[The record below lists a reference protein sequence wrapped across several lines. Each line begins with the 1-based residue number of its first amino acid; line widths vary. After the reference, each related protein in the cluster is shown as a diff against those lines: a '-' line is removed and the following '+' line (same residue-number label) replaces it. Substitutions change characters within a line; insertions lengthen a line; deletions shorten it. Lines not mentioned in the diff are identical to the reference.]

1 MAETLVLSTTR
12 ISTFRGRQSL
22 TAASGFFFERGE
34 ALYLVTSRHV
44 LHDQPSGHFP
54 DRVEFEL
61 HVDAG
66 NLTRTAAVAAPLY
79 SDALALWRQGS
90 DSAGDVD
97 IAALRIS
104 RSALPAGAVFSA
116 FTPNHLLK
124 RLNDVE
130 IGAQLLVVGF
140 PLSFFDTVHRLPV
153 ARQAIVA
160 SSFGVRFQGQGY
172 FLTDAR
178 LHRGASGAPV
188 VMRHDAL
195 GAMPWRLLGVHS
207 ARLDM
212 GDRDAIQDDTLGLNC
227 AWYAD
232 ILLTL
237 TADEVTQNTAE
248 MGPRHARNLKS

>member
-44 LHDQPSGHFP
+44 LHDEAAGHFP

-61 HVDAG
+61 HLDAQ
-66 NLTRTAAVAAPLY
+66 NLTATTTVAMPLY
-79 SDALALWRQGS
+79 ADARALWRQGS

-97 IAALRIS
+97 IAALRID
-104 RSALPAGAVFSA
+104 RSLLPAGAVFSA
-116 FTPNHLLK
+116 FAPGHLLD
-124 RLNDVE
+124 RLDDVQ

-153 ARQAIVA
+153 ARHAIVA
-160 SSFGVRFQGQGY
+160 SAFGVRFQGQGY
-172 FLTDAR
+172 FVTDAR

-188 VMRHDAL
+188 VMRDDTL
-195 GAMPWRLLGVHS
+195 GAMPWRLLGVHA

-212 GDRDAIQDDTLGLNC
+212 GNRDTLQDDTLGLNC

-237 TADEVTQNTAE
+237 TADNVPPSTAE
-248 MGPRHARNLKS
+248 MGPRHARRWKA

>member
-22 TAASGFFFERGE
+22 TGASGFFFERGE

-44 LHDQPSGHFP
+44 LHDEATGHFP

-61 HVDAG
+61 HLDAR
-66 NLTRTAAVAAPLY
+66 NLTATTSVTLPLY
-79 SDALALWRQGS
+79 ADGRALWRQGS

-97 IAALRIS
+97 IAALRIE
-104 RSALPAGAVFSA
+104 RAALPAGAVFSP
-116 FTPNHLLK
+116 FGPGHLLD
-124 RLNDVE
+124 RLEDVQ

-153 ARQAIVA
+153 ARHAIVA
-160 SSFGVRFQGQGY
+160 SAFGVRFQGQGY
-172 FLTDAR
+172 FVTDAR

-188 VMRHDAL
+188 VMRDDAL
-195 GAMPWRLLGVHS
+195 GAMPWRLLGVHA

-212 GDRDAIQDDTLGLNC
+212 GNRDALQDDTLGLNC

-237 TADEVTQNTAE
+237 TAENVPPSTAE
-248 MGPRHARNLKS
+248 MGPRHARRWNP